1 MSETLGSIGLVLLF
15 VFIGGIFAA
24 AEMALVSLRET
35 QLTQISQRSR
45 RGERVARLARN
56 PNRFLAAVQIGV
68 TAAGFFSAAFGATTL
83 ADDVTP
89 VLVGWGLSVEIAQP
103 LALVVITLA
112 IVYLSLVLG
121 ELAPK
126 RLALQR
132 AERVATVVAPPLDRF
147 ASLMRPVIW
156 LLSKSTDVV
165 VRLLGGDPGIGREAI
180 TEEELRDLL
189 SGHEA
194 LGVEERQIV
203 EDVFAAGERQLREVM
218 RPRTEVDFLDA
229 AMPVYQAVKLASELP
244 HSRYPV
250 VRGSSDDVVGFV
262 HVRDLFAPDI
272 ANRSVRVGELAR
284 DIVLLP
290 GTKRILPALSEMRR
304 AGGHIAVVVDE
315 YGGTA
320 GIVTLEDLVEE
331 LVGDIRD
338 EYDAADDTLAQSLG
352 GAVEV
357 DGLLNIE
364 DFAEQTGV
372 ELPDGPYETVAGYVM
387 AALGRLPGT
396 GDSVAI
402 DGRRLEVLALDG
414 RRAARLRLTPEGP
427 PSEPGEPPTEGPF
440 NGPSNGPSIDRGD
453 AGSGPPQVPSGR
465 GDAGAQPPQVL
476 PQ

>member
-1 MSETLGSIGLVLLF
+1 MSETLANIGLVLLF
-15 VFIGGIFAA
+15 VLIGGIFAA
-24 AEMALVSLRET
+24 TEIALVSLRES
-35 QLTQISQRSR
+35 QLTQIAQHGR

-83 ADDVTP
+83 ADDVAP
-89 VLVGWGLSVEIAQP
+89 VLVGWGMSADVAEP
-103 LALVVITLA
+103 VALVVITLA

-121 ELAPK
+121 ELVPK

-132 AERVATVVAPPLDRF
+132 AERVATAVAPPLDRF
-147 ASLMRPVIW
+147 ATLMRPVIW
-156 LLSKSTDVV
+156 LLSKSTDLV
-165 VRLLGGDPGIGREAI
+165 VRLLGADPAASREEI

-189 SGHEA
+189 SGHEG
-194 LGVEERQIV
+194 LGAEERQIV
-203 EDVFAAGERQLREVM
+203 EEVFAAGERQLREVM

-229 AMPVYQAVKLASELP
+229 AMPVYQAVKMASDMP

-250 VRGSSDDVVGFV
+250 VRGSSDDVIGFV

-284 DIVLLP
+284 DIVALP

-338 EYDAADDTLAQSLG
+338 EYDAADESPARKLG
-352 GAVEV
+352 GAMEV

-372 ELPDGPYETVAGYVM
+372 ALPDGPYETVAGYVM
-387 AALGRLPGT
+387 AALGRLPGE
-396 GDSVAI
+396 GDSVTV
-402 DGRRLEVLALDG
+402 DGHRLEVLALDG
-414 RRAARLRLTPEGP
+414 RRAARLRLTPE
-427 PSEPGEPPTEGPF
+427 PSKEGTGEPPVDG
-440 NGPSNGPSIDRGD
+440 
-453 AGSGPPQVPSGR
+453 
-465 GDAGAQPPQVL
+465 GA
-476 PQ
+476 

>member
-1 MSETLGSIGLVLLF
+1 MSETLANVGLVLLF
-15 VFIGGIFAA
+15 ILIGGVFAA
-24 AEMALVSLRET
+24 TEIALVSLRES
-35 QLTQISQRSR
+35 QLKQIAQRGR
-45 RGERVARLARN
+45 RGERVARLAQN

-89 VLVGWGLSVEIAQP
+89 ALVGWGMSADLAEP

-132 AERVATVVAPPLDRF
+132 AESVATVAAPPLDRF

-156 LLSKSTDVV
+156 LLSRSTDLV
-165 VRLLGGDPGIGREAI
+165 VRLLGGNPEVGREQI

-194 LGVEERQIV
+194 LSEEEREIV
-203 EDVFAAGERQLREVM
+203 EDVFAAGDRQVREVM

-229 AMPVYQAVKLASELP
+229 ALPVYQAVKMATDLP

-262 HVRDLFAPDI
+262 HVRDLFAPDV
-272 ANRSVRVGELAR
+272 ANRSVRVGELVR
-284 DIVLLP
+284 EIVMLP
-290 GTKRILPALSEMRR
+290 GTKRLLPALSEMRR
-304 AGGHIAVVVDE
+304 AGAHIAVVVDE

-338 EYDAADDTLAQSLG
+338 EYDAADEFPAGARG
-352 GAVEV
+352 GAMDV

-387 AALGRLPGT
+387 ATLGRLPGE
-396 GDSVAI
+396 GDSVPI
-402 DGRRLEVLALDG
+402 DGHRLEVLSLDG
-414 RRAARLRLTPEGP
+414 RRVARLRLTPDRTAG
-427 PSEPGEPPTEGPF
+427 EPGELSPEPP
-440 NGPSNGPSIDRGD
+440 
-453 AGSGPPQVPSGR
+453 A
-465 GDAGAQPPQVL
+465 
-476 PQ
+476 

>member
-1 MSETLGSIGLVLLF
+1 MSETLANIGLVLLF
-15 VFIGGIFAA
+15 VLIGGIFAA
-24 AEMALVSLRET
+24 TEIALVSLRES
-35 QLTQISQRSR
+35 QLTQIAQHGR

-83 ADDVTP
+83 ADDVAP
-89 VLVGWGLSVEIAQP
+89 VLVGWGMSADVAEP
-103 LALVVITLA
+103 VALVVITLA

-121 ELAPK
+121 ELVPK

-132 AERVATVVAPPLDRF
+132 AERVATAVAPPLDRF
-147 ASLMRPVIW
+147 ATQMRPVIW
-156 LLSKSTDVV
+156 LLSKSTDLV
-165 VRLLGGDPGIGREAI
+165 VRLLGADPAASREEI

-189 SGHEA
+189 SGHEG
-194 LGVEERQIV
+194 LGAEERQIV
-203 EDVFAAGERQLREVM
+203 EEVFAAGERQLREVM

-229 AMPVYQAVKLASELP
+229 AMPVYQAVKMASDMP

-250 VRGSSDDVVGFV
+250 VRGSSDDVIGFV

-284 DIVLLP
+284 DIVALP

-338 EYDAADDTLAQSLG
+338 EYDAADESPARKLG
-352 GAVEV
+352 GAMEV

-372 ELPDGPYETVAGYVM
+372 ALPDGPYETVAGYVM
-387 AALGRLPGT
+387 AALGRLPGE
-396 GDSVAI
+396 GDSVTV
-402 DGRRLEVLALDG
+402 DGHRLEVLALDG
-414 RRAARLRLTPEGP
+414 RRAARLRLTPE
-427 PSEPGEPPTEGPF
+427 PSKEGTGEPPVDG
-440 NGPSNGPSIDRGD
+440 
-453 AGSGPPQVPSGR
+453 
-465 GDAGAQPPQVL
+465 GA
-476 PQ
+476 

>member
-1 MSETLGSIGLVLLF
+1 MSETLANIGLVLLF
-15 VFIGGIFAA
+15 VLIGGVFAA
-24 AEMALVSLRET
+24 AEIALVSLRES
-35 QLTQISQRSR
+35 QLTQIAQHGR
-45 RGERVARLARN
+45 RGERVAQLARN

-83 ADDVTP
+83 ADDVAP
-89 VLVGWGLSVEIAQP
+89 VLVGWGLSAEVAEP

-112 IVYLSLVLG
+112 IVYVSLVLG
-121 ELAPK
+121 ELVPK

-132 AERVATVVAPPLDRF
+132 AERVATAMAPPLDRF

-165 VRLLGGDPGIGREAI
+165 VRMLGGDPRAGREEI

-194 LGVEERQIV
+194 LGEEERRIVEE
-203 EDVFAAGERQLREVM
+203 VFAAGERQLREVM
-218 RPRTEVDFLDA
+218 RPRTEVDFLDS
-229 AMPVYQAVKLASELP
+229 AMPVYQAVKIASEMP

-250 VRGSSDDVVGFV
+250 VRGSSDDIVGFV

-272 ANRSVRVGELAR
+272 ANRSIRVGELAR

-290 GTKRILPALSEMRR
+290 ATKRILPALSEMRR
-304 AGGHIAVVVDE
+304 EGGHIAVVVDE

-338 EYDAADDTLAQSLG
+338 EYDAADEFPPRSLG
-352 GAVEV
+352 GAMEI

-372 ELPDGPYETVAGYVM
+372 DLPDGPYETVAGYVM
-387 AALGRLPGT
+387 AALGRLPGE
-396 GDSVAI
+396 GDSVVI
-402 DGRRLEVLALDG
+402 DGHQLEVLSLDG
-414 RRAARLRLTPEGP
+414 RRAARLRLTAEV
-427 PSEPGEPPTEGPF
+427 STQEPTERSP
-440 NGPSNGPSIDRGD
+440 
-453 AGSGPPQVPSGR
+453 GR
-465 GDAGAQPPQVL
+465 GDTGSDPPPVGRGPAGAEPPQVL

>member
-1 MSETLGSIGLVLLF
+1 MSETLANIGLVLLF
-15 VFIGGIFAA
+15 VLIGGIFAA
-24 AEMALVSLRET
+24 TEIALVSLRES
-35 QLTQISQRSR
+35 QLTQIAQHGR

-83 ADDVTP
+83 ADDVAP
-89 VLVGWGLSVEIAQP
+89 VLVGWGMSADVAEP
-103 LALVVITLA
+103 VALVVITLA

-121 ELAPK
+121 ELVPK

-132 AERVATVVAPPLDRF
+132 AERVATAVAPPLDRF
-147 ASLMRPVIW
+147 ATLMRPVIW
-156 LLSKSTDVV
+156 LLSKSTDLV
-165 VRLLGGDPGIGREAI
+165 VRLLGADPAASREEI

-189 SGHEA
+189 SGHEG
-194 LGVEERQIV
+194 LGAEERQIV
-203 EDVFAAGERQLREVM
+203 EEVFAAGERQLREVM

-229 AMPVYQAVKLASELP
+229 AMPVYQAVKMASDMP

-250 VRGSSDDVVGFV
+250 VRGSSDDVIGFV

-284 DIVLLP
+284 DIVALP

-338 EYDAADDTLAQSLG
+338 EYDAADESPARKLG
-352 GAVEV
+352 GAMEV

-372 ELPDGPYETVAGYVM
+372 ALPDGPYETVAGYVM
-387 AALGRLPGT
+387 AALGRLPGE
-396 GDSVAI
+396 GDSVTV
-402 DGRRLEVLALDG
+402 DGYRLEVLALDG
-414 RRAARLRLTPEGP
+414 RRAARLRLTPE
-427 PSEPGEPPTEGPF
+427 PSKEGTGEPPVDG
-440 NGPSNGPSIDRGD
+440 
-453 AGSGPPQVPSGR
+453 
-465 GDAGAQPPQVL
+465 GA
-476 PQ
+476 

>member
-1 MSETLGSIGLVLLF
+1 MSETLANIGLVLLF
-15 VFIGGIFAA
+15 VLIGGIFAA
-24 AEMALVSLRET
+24 AEIALVSLRES
-35 QLTQISQRSR
+35 QLTQIAQRGR
-45 RGERVARLARN
+45 RGERVAQLAQN

-89 VLVGWGLSVEIAQP
+89 TLVGWGMSVDLAEP

-112 IVYLSLVLG
+112 IVYVSLVLG

-132 AERVATVVAPPLDRF
+132 AEGVATVVAPPLDRF

-156 LLSKSTDVV
+156 LLSRSTDVV
-165 VRLLGGDPGIGREAI
+165 VRLLGGDPGIGRAEI

-194 LGVEERQIV
+194 LSEEERKIV
-203 EDVFAAGERQLREVM
+203 EDVFAAADRQVREVM

-229 AMPVYQAVKLASELP
+229 ALPVYQAVKMASDLP

-272 ANRSVRVGELAR
+272 ANRSVRVGELVR
-284 DIVLLP
+284 EIILLP
-290 GTKRILPALSEMRR
+290 GTKRLLPALSEMRR
-304 AGGHIAVVVDE
+304 AGAHIAVVVDE

-338 EYDAADDTLAQSLG
+338 EYDASDEFPAGALG
-352 GAVEV
+352 GAMDV

-387 AALGRLPGT
+387 ATLGRLPRV
-396 GDSVAI
+396 GDSVPI
-402 DGRRLEVLALDG
+402 DGHRLEVLSLDG
-414 RRAARLRLTPEGP
+414 RRVARLRLTPEV
-427 PSEPGEPPTEGPF
+427 SKQEPAEPP
-440 NGPSNGPSIDRGD
+440 
-453 AGSGPPQVPSGR
+453 AGR
-465 GDAGAQPPQVL
+465 EDAGAEPPQVL

>member
-1 MSETLGSIGLVLLF
+1 MSETLANIGLVLLF
-15 VFIGGIFAA
+15 VLIGGVFAA
-24 AEMALVSLRET
+24 TEIALVSLRES
-35 QLTQISQRSR
+35 QLTQIEQHGR

-83 ADDVTP
+83 ADDVAP
-89 VLVGWGLSVEIAQP
+89 VLVGWGLSADVAQGV
-103 LALVVITLA
+103 ALVVITLA

-121 ELAPK
+121 ELVPK

-132 AERVATVVAPPLDRF
+132 AESVATAVAPPLDRF

-156 LLSKSTDVV
+156 LLSKSTDVL
-165 VRLLGGDPGIGREAI
+165 VRLLGGDPGASREEI
-180 TEEELRDLL
+180 TEEELRQLL

-194 LGVEERQIV
+194 LGEEERRIVEE
-203 EDVFAAGERQLREVM
+203 VFAAGERQLREVM
-218 RPRTEVDFLDA
+218 RPRTEVDFLDS
-229 AMPVYQAVKLASELP
+229 AMPVYEAVKIASDMP

-250 VRGSSDDVVGFV
+250 VRGSSDDVIGFV

-272 ANRSVRVGELAR
+272 ANRNVRVGELVR
-284 DIVLLP
+284 EIVALP
-290 GTKRILPALSEMRR
+290 GTKRILPALTEMRR

-338 EYDAADDTLAQSLG
+338 EYDAADDLPSRALG
-352 GAVEV
+352 GAMEV

-372 ELPDGPYETVAGYVM
+372 NLPDGPYETVAGYVM
-387 AALGRLPGT
+387 AALGRLPGE
-396 GDSVAI
+396 GDSVTV
-402 DGRRLEVLALDG
+402 DGHRLEVLALDG
-414 RRAARLRLTPEGP
+414 HRVARIRLTPEA
-427 PSEPGEPPTEGPF
+427 STNELDEPAA
-440 NGPSNGPSIDRGD
+440 DD
-453 AGSGPPQVPSGR
+453 
-465 GDAGAQPPQVL
+465 GA
-476 PQ
+476 

>member
-1 MSETLGSIGLVLLF
+1 MSETLANVGLVLLF
-15 VFIGGIFAA
+15 VLIGGVFAA
-24 AEMALVSLRET
+24 TEIALVSLRES
-35 QLTQISQRSR
+35 QLTQIAQRGR

-83 ADDVTP
+83 ADDVSP
-89 VLVGWGLSVEIAQP
+89 VLVGWGLSAEVAEP

-121 ELAPK
+121 ELVPK

-132 AERVATVVAPPLDRF
+132 AEGVATVVAPPLDRF

-156 LLSKSTDVV
+156 LLSTSTDLV
-165 VRLLGGDPGIGREAI
+165 VRVLGADPGANREEI
-180 TEEELRDLL
+180 TEEELRELL

-194 LGVEERQIV
+194 LGEEERRIVEE
-203 EDVFAAGERQLREVM
+203 VFAAGERQLREVM

-229 AMPVYQAVKLASELP
+229 AMPVAEAVKTASDMP

-250 VRGSSDDVVGFV
+250 ARGSSDDIVGFV

-284 DIVLLP
+284 DIVALP

-338 EYDAADDTLAQSLG
+338 EYDADDEYPARALG
-352 GAVEV
+352 GAMEV

-372 ELPDGPYETVAGYVM
+372 DLPDGPYETVAGYVM
-387 AALGRLPGT
+387 AALGRLPGE
-396 GDSVAI
+396 GDSVTI
-402 DGRRLEVLALDG
+402 DGHRLEVLSLDG
-414 RRAARLRLTPEGP
+414 RRAARLRLTPEASKQDIRESP
-427 PSEPGEPPTEGPF
+427 PDS
-440 NGPSNGPSIDRGD
+440 D
-453 AGSGPPQVPSGR
+453 A
-465 GDAGAQPPQVL
+465 
-476 PQ
+476 